1 MFVGSRLPFER
12 ALSKMDAGLNRAE
25 RTYVTAH
32 LHFDCYSG
40 ISGDMTLGALV
51 DVGVPFSDLVRGL
64 KRLRLSGFT
73 LRKRRVQRGAI
84 HATKV
89 DVVIT
94 TGLRKPLSLKRI
106 HAILSASRLPDRV
119 KRQSRSVFDLLAE
132 AEGQAHRVVKD
143 HVHFHEVG
151 VLDSFVDI
159 VGGLIGCDMLGVT
172 RVTASPVNVGTGTL
186 QSAHGIL
193 PAPGP
198 AVAMLAKGIPI
209 YSAGPARE
217 LTTPTGM
224 ALLRTLTSDFGPMP
238 VMTPLAIGYG
248 AGDADPEGWPNTLRV
263 FLARST
269 SRDARQGDTVLQVE
283 TNLDDMNPQIYEHI
297 MERLF
302 SCGALDVTLTPVIMK
317 RGRPG
322 VILTCLTVPAQ
333 RDQILD
339 VLFEETTALGI
350 RIREVT
356 RQILPRRFAPV
367 KVKGGIVRMKVADV
381 NEAMTKA
388 APEYL
393 DCKRIAEQTGRPVKQ
408 VLDDAALAYI
418 KKRVTRS
425 TGQR

>member
-1 MFVGSRLPFER
+1 MG
-12 ALSKMDAGLNRAE
+12 
-25 RTYVTAH
+25 AH

-51 DVGVPFSDLVRGL
+51 DVGVPFSDLVSGL

-73 LRKRRVQRGAI
+73 LRKRRVRRGAI

-94 TGLRKPLSLKRI
+94 TGLSKPLPLHRI
-106 HAILSASRLPDRV
+106 HAILSASRLPD
-119 KRQSRSVFDLLAE
+119 KIKQQSRSVFDLLAE
-132 AEGQAHRVVKD
+132 AEGQAHRVAKG

-159 VGGLIGCDMLGVT
+159 VGGLIGCDLLGVT

-198 AVAMLAKGIPI
+198 AVAILSKGIPI

-224 ALLRTLTSDFGPMP
+224 ALLRTLTSEFGPMP
-238 VMTPLAIGYG
+238 VMAPTAIGYG

-263 FLARST
+263 FLARPS
-269 SRDARQGDTVLQVE
+269 SRSARERDAVLQVE
-283 TNLDDMNPQIYEHI
+283 TNLDDVNPQIYEHVI
-297 MERLF
+297 EQLF
-302 SCGALDVTLTPVIMK
+302 SRGALDVTLAPVIMK

-322 VILTCLTVPAQ
+322 IVLTCLVAPTQ
-333 RDQILD
+333 LDQILD
-339 VLFEETTALGI
+339 VLFEETTALGV
-350 RIREVT
+350 RVREVM
-356 RQILPRRFAPV
+356 RQILPRRFMAV
-367 KVKGGIVRMKVADV
+367 KVRGGVVRMKIADV
-381 NEAMTKA
+381 SETTTKA
-388 APEYL
+388 VPEYL
-393 DCKRIAEQTGRPVKQ
+393 DCKRIAERTGRPVKE
-408 VLDDAALAYI
+408 VLEDAALAYA
-418 KKRVTRS
+418 KQRVARP
-425 TGQR
+425 TGRR